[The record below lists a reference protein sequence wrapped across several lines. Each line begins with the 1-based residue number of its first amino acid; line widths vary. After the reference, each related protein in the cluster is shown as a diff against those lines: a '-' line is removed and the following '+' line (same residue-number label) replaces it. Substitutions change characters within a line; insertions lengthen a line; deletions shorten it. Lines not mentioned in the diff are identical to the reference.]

1 MCKVLERP
9 IIISAELARLVDED
23 LRSLGV
29 HALRGV
35 REPHELF
42 TLPDPPTASAT

>member
-1 MCKVLERP
+1 MSKTLDHPVIL
-9 IIISAELARLVDED
+9 SAELARLVAHPMV
-23 LRSLGV
+23 SLGF

-42 TLPDPPTASAT
+42 TLAE